1 MIETLDPAKRKKYL
15 IAAGSLI
22 LIVVAIF
29 FLFVYQV
36 GPKKIKS
43 QETANEVRQLSEITL
58 NMRPFVTL
66 TPTSDGAE
74 IIISIEN
81 MKNFDKIEYELT
93 YMADNPQINGEK
105 IERGST
111 GTDVNTKDEKYKKS
125 ILLGTAS
132 RGVRNSDKSVAD
144 GKLTLHLTKGDV
156 EYLSETNWDLIQSGA
171 KSQQIAD
178 RSNKFSIDL
187 PSLSKD
193 YWIILA
199 DTVGLPP
206 QNTDFKK
213 EEVVLPVYG
222 SFSVAPKFARSA
234 QITIKVEG
242 KLTDPQLYAYN
253 QQDASWQKLEIN
265 FDSAANSIGTKV
277 DSFTTFAIISSK

>member
-1 MIETLDPAKRKKYL
+1 MIETPDSAKRKKYL

-22 LIVVAIF
+22 LIFVAIF
-29 FLFVYQV
+29 FLFVYQA
-36 GPKKIKS
+36 GPQKIKS
-43 QETANEVRQLSEITL
+43 QETANEVRQLSEIVL

-93 YMADNPQINGEK
+93 YQADNPQIAGEK

-132 RGVRNSDKSVAD
+132 RGVRNPDKGVTE
-144 GKLTLHLTKGDV
+144 GKLTLHLIKGNV
-156 EYLSETNWDLIQSGA
+156 EYLSETNWDFFQAGA
-171 KSQQIAD
+171 KSGQISD
-178 RSNKFSIDL
+178 RSSKFNITI
-187 PSLSKD
+187 PSLGKD

-199 DTVGLPP
+199 DTVGLPA

-213 EEVVLPVYG
+213 ENVVLPVFG
-222 SFSVAPKFARSA
+222 SFSVAPKFTISA
-234 QITIKVEG
+234 QVSIKVDG
-242 KLTDPQLYAYN
+242 KVTDSQLYSYN
-253 QQDASWQKLEIN
+253 QQDSNWQKLEAN
-265 FDSAANSIGTKV
+265 FDSSANTIAAKI
-277 DSFTTFAIISSK
+277 DSFATFAAISSK

>member
-1 MIETLDPAKRKKYL
+1 MIETLDSAKRKKYL

-213 EEVVLPVYG
+213 EEVVLPIYG

-234 QITIKVEG
+234 QITIKVDG

-265 FDSAANSIGTKV
+265 FDSAASSISTKV
-277 DSFTTFAIISSK
+277 ESFATFAVTSTK